1 VVELHPEVEVADLPE
16 ARRAWSALAATP
28 AVRANRVHVLAG
40 AYLAVA
46 GPRLGDAAEAIG
58 RVLHPDAFK

>member
-1 VVELHPEVEVADLPE
+1 
-16 ARRAWSALAATP
+16 
-28 AVRANRVHVLAG
+28 VHVLAG